1 MNIKE
6 LLQKKSLTIYRY
18 ILDNP
23 LQTIF
28 SFIILVVGFSFIS
41 TASISST
48 PIIYP
53 LIYTVLLF
61 LANYW
66 KGRILFKYLFLTITF
81 ILFYIPVQF
90 YGIEFTFIER
100 FVYLFPLIY
109 AYILPDLISPIILG
123 ILIAQLLSTYFGVID
138 SSHVANP
145 IIGILS
151 ASIIFSATFYLL
163 RKLINERDKYHTLS
177 TTDSLTGLSTLK
189 HFVDKSQKILD
200 QNPVAA
206 VLVID
211 LDHFKQINDTYG
223 HLIGNKILIEISE
236 ILKKEMID
244 TSSII
249 GRLGGDEFVIF
260 LHDIQINQVSKI
272 AARLSLCFKNHV
284 FYVNPAL
291 PPINVSLTIGE
302 AYSTETKKLS
312 IQELLN
318 QADSNMYYKKHGEYK
333 LAYNSMLDKIKL
345 PDKCKQFLKTL
356 EEKDAYTYIHSQYV
370 AQYAAELAKALGFS
384 EMKTKEI
391 YISGL
396 IHDIGKLYIPN
407 GVLRKPGKLTQEE
420 YTVIKDHVTDG
431 LGMLKD
437 LSVSE
442 IALSGVKYHHERFDG
457 KGYPNGIDGYDT
469 PIGGRIIQIADAFSA
484 MTIKRVYKESLSVED
499 AIHELI
505 KNSGSQFDPELVN
518 VFINLFKEK
527 KSVV

>member
-1 MNIKE
+1 M
-6 LLQKKSLTIYRY
+6 
-18 ILDNP
+18 
-23 LQTIF
+23 
-28 SFIILVVGFSFIS
+28 
-41 TASISST
+41 
-48 PIIYP
+48 
-53 LIYTVLLF
+53 
-61 LANYW
+61 
-66 KGRILFKYLFLTITF
+66 
-81 ILFYIPVQF
+81 
-90 YGIEFTFIER
+90 
-100 FVYLFPLIY
+100 
-109 AYILPDLISPIILG
+109 
-123 ILIAQLLSTYFGVID
+123 ID
-138 SSHVANP
+138 SNHVANP
-145 IIGILS
+145 ILGILS
-151 ASIIFSATFYLL
+151 ASTIFSATFYLL
-163 RKLINERDKYHTLS
+163 RKLINERDKYHKLS

-189 HFVDKSQKILD
+189 HFVDKGQKILD

-223 HLIGNKILIEISE
+223 HLTGNKILIEISE

-260 LHDIQINQVSKI
+260 LYDIQGNQVSKI
-272 AARLSLCFKNHV
+272 ANRLSLCFKNHA

-302 AYSTETKKLS
+302 AYSIQTKKLS

-333 LAYNSMLDKIKL
+333 LAYNSVLDKIKL

-370 AQYAAELAKALGFS
+370 AQYAAELAKALGLS
-384 EMKTKEI
+384 EMKVKEI

-431 LGMLKD
+431 LDMLKD
-437 LSVSE
+437 LSISK
-442 IALSGVKYHHERFDG
+442 IALSGIKYHHERFDG
-457 KGYPNGIDGYDT
+457 NGYPNGIKGSDT
-469 PIGGRIIQIADAFSA
+469 PLEGRIVQIADAFSA
-484 MTIKRVYKESLSVED
+484 MTIKRVYRESLSVED
-499 AIHELI
+499 ALNELI
-505 KNSGSQFDPELVN
+505 KNSGSQFDPELVDM
-518 VFINLFKEK
+518 FINLFKEK
-527 KSVV
+527 KSAI